1 MNARSVAN
9 LRLKTGILTSAD
21 SDVGQPSQ
29 RSGGERRKQLKWLA
43 RSAVITLSR
52 SCWRAC
58 PALLFAVPAGCP
70 AGRDR
75 RRLGPDRAGRQGL
88 PRRGRY
94 LHAVPGAEQARLA
107 EGRQSRSCPAPRPW
121 RTRQR
126 PAQVLAHLAQAPLL
140 PLARRA
146 ADQSHPRSPGP
157 RNRRIK
163 RLTECLAGKLIAW
176 KVAVNLV
183 DHQLR
188 SWICHRFDSADVE
201 RVRQNHD
208 GPCGV

>member
-21 SDVGQPSQ
+21 SDVGEPSQPSQ

-107 EGRQSRSCPAPRPW
+107 EGRQSRCPFTGSAPVRGDLRVAGLPSLG
-121 RTRQR
+121 
-126 PAQVLAHLAQAPLL
+126 VLK
-140 PLARRA
+140 RRSRWLRLRVA
-146 ADQSHPRSPGP
+146 AVLS
-157 RNRRIK
+157 RRGAA
-163 RLTECLAGKLIAW
+163 ESE
-176 KVAVNLV
+176 LV
-183 DHQLR
+183 LR
-188 SWICHRFDSADVE
+188 DVS
-201 RVRQNHD
+201 RRGCWSVS
-208 GPCGV
+208 